1 MLAKLQKLKNKKGF
15 TLVELI
21 VVIAIIAILAAVLIP
36 VIGNY
41 VNDARESA
49 DAQTLKAIEESLG
62 VEVSEMGN
70 LGVKL
75 KLATA
80 GVAGTIT
87 FAVTDPAAGS
97 ELKSVTVTL
106 TGVSVDTSKA
116 TDATYNEA
124 KFKTN
129 MQMRLGKVDNGKY
142 TVQIN
147 DLNGDPVVGVVKKEA
162 ATPAS
167 T

>member
-70 LGVKL
+70 RGVKL
-75 KLATA
+75 ALATGTA
-80 GVAGTIT
+80 TSTIT
-87 FAVTDPAAGS
+87 FTVADDSDNDGVKEVTTALG
-97 ELKSVTVTL
+97 TGL
-106 TGVSVDTSKA
+106 TIDNAKDTSY
-116 TDATYNEA
+116 T
-124 KFKTN
+124 TN
-129 MQMRLGKVDNGKY
+129 TFRSNMKMRLAKVDNGVY
-142 TVQIN
+142 TVTIN
-147 DLNGDPVVGVVKKEA
+147 SLNGDPVVGLVTKQA
-162 ATPAS
+162 ATP
-167 T
+167 TT